1 MEIRDVI
8 MAAAALGAQMA
19 LEAAGCTSGD
29 ITYNQAKKTYGAW
42 FVEAVRAGRLYPSR
56 VGKGPH
62 ATRWYSVR
70 EILSL
75 RTADIMPAKLLTI

>member
-1 MEIRDVI
+1 MKTCDII

-29 ITYNQAKKTYGAW
+29 MTYNQAKKTYGSW
-42 FVEAVRAGRLYPSR
+42 FVEAVSTGRLYPSR

-62 ATRWYSVR
+62 GTRWYSVR

-75 RTADIMPAKLLTI
+75 RTADIMPAKLLTV